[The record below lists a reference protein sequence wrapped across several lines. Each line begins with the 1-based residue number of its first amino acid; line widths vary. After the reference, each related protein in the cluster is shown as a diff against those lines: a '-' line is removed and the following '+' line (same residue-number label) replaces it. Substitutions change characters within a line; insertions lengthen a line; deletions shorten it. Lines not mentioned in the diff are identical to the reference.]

1 MNRKFK
7 RTVLISNETLLEQ
20 CKRLYCCFF
29 SQINSVHKTDI
40 FPYKICTENDFCNA
54 VFEQRNISY
63 LVHIMEDSLMSS
75 DQMRA
80 VQSATVRKFLGKNGF
95 LCRA

>member
-29 SQINSVHKTDI
+29 LKLIVYIKLI
-40 FPYKICTENDFCNA
+40 FSHTKF
-54 VFEQRNISY
+54 VQRITFVMLY
-63 LVHIMEDSLMSS
+63 LNNE
-75 DQMRA
+75 
-80 VQSATVRKFLGKNGF
+80 T
-95 LCRA
+95 